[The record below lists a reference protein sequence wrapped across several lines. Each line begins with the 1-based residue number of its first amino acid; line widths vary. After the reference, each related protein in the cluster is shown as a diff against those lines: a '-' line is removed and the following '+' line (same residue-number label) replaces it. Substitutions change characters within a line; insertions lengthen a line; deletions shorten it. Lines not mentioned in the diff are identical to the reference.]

1 MVGYHDKV
9 FYTNDRRDK
18 VLLKTDWV
26 AIVIAT
32 FGVAIVT
39 YYGWSARKENP
50 VMRKI
55 LYSLLVLITILWALC
70 IYMVLEV
77 NG

>member
-1 MVGYHDKV
+1 MVL
-9 FYTNDRRDK
+9 YTNDGRDQ

-32 FGVAIVT
+32 FGAGVVT

-50 VMRKI
+50 VMKKI
-55 LYSLLVLITILWALC
+55 LYTLLFLITILWALC
-70 IYMVLEV
+70 IFLVLGE
-77 NG
+77 N